1 MQENPFNAGYYTE
14 DELQK
19 MGFKSIGKNVRIAK
33 NNTIVGLEKISIG
46 DNVRIDGYC
55 AIIASGD
62 GFVDI
67 GSYIHIGGW
76 SYLSAGHGIS
86 LEDFVNI
93 SQGVRIYTRTD
104 DYSGESLT
112 NPMIP
117 EKYSDVSSG
126 SVVLKKHVI
135 VGSGYIILPNLI
147 IAEGASIGALSLV
160 KENLSAWGIYCGVPA
175 IKIKNR
181 SKNLLKLEQ
190 QFLAEND

>member
-1 MQENPFNAGYYTE
+1 MQQNPFNAGYYTE

-135 VGSGYIILPNLI
+135 VGSGSIILPNLI

>member
-1 MQENPFNAGYYTE
+1 MQQNPFNAGYYTE

-19 MGFKSIGKNVRIAK
+19 MGYKSIGKNVRIAK

-135 VGSGYIILPNLI
+135 VGSGSIILPNLI

>member
-19 MGFKSIGKNVRIAK
+19 MGFKSIGKNVSIAK

-55 AIIASGD
+55 AIVASGD

-67 GSYIHIGGW
+67 GSYIHVGGW

-86 LEDFVNI
+86 LDDFVNI

-104 DYSGESLT
+104 DYGGESLT
-112 NPMIP
+112 NPMVP
-117 EKYSDVSSG
+117 EKYSNVSSG
-126 SVVLKKHVI
+126 TVILKKHVI
-135 VGSGYIILPNLI
+135 VGSGSIILPGLTI
-147 IAEGASIGALSLV
+147 SEGASIGALSLV

-175 IKIKNR
+175 VKIKNR